1 MPRRNLAALL
11 CAAVLAVA
19 GTSFV
24 HAQGTVTRTVRAPV
38 SIEIQAM
45 PLESFDRRDKER
57 RKFGDL
63 LFRSGLV
70 LKSSYSRFGGISAIR
85 LDAKG
90 EGFIAISDK
99 AGWFTGRITYRGK
112 EMTGLQGVETAPMLG
127 ADGRPLTARGWYD
140 SEGLAIDGTT
150 LYVGIERAN
159 RLVRFDFRNGG
170 IQSRAEEGADQPAHG
185 APADHEGAANLLFVP
200 PGGNEGPEAL
210 MFVPSG
216 AKLAGALIVLS
227 ERGLD
232 AAGNILGFLIGGPS
246 PGEFAIKRTDGY
258 DISDAALLPDGDI
271 VLLERKFS
279 LRHGVG
285 IRVRR
290 IAIDGVKPGATI
302 DGPTLMEADLGYEI
316 DNMEGIDAHRTESGE
331 TVLTLIS
338 DDNFSFLQ
346 RTLILQ
352 FTLIEP

>member
-99 AGWFTGRITYRGK
+99 ADWFTGRITYRGK

-150 LYVGIERAN
+150 VYVGIERAN

-170 IQSRAEEGADQPAHG
+170 MQSRAEEEA
-185 APADHEGAANLLFVP
+185 VP
-200 PGGNEGPEAL
+200 PAYRRLPNNEGPEAL

>member
-99 AGWFTGRITYRGK
+99 ADWFTGRITYRGK

-170 IQSRAEEGADQPAHG
+170 IQSRAEEVAGT
-185 APADHEGAANLLFVP
+185 P
-200 PGGNEGPEAL
+200 P
-210 MFVPSG
+210 
-216 AKLAGALIVLS
+216 
-227 ERGLD
+227 
-232 AAGNILGFLIGGPS
+232 PS
-246 PGEFAIKRTDGY
+246 P
-258 DISDAALLPDGDI
+258 AAPRSRARRPSPTSSPLP
-271 VLLERKFS
+271 
-279 LRHGVG
+279 LRPS
-285 IRVRR
+285 RR
-290 IAIDGVKPGATI
+290 
-302 DGPTLMEADLGYEI
+302 
-316 DNMEGIDAHRTESGE
+316 
-331 TVLTLIS
+331 
-338 DDNFSFLQ
+338 
-346 RTLILQ
+346 
-352 FTLIEP
+352 

>member
-99 AGWFTGRITYRGK
+99 ADWFTGRITYRGK

-127 ADGRPLTARGWYD
+127 AHGRPLTARGWYD

-170 IQSRAEEGADQPAHG
+170 IQSRAEEVA
-185 APADHEGAANLLFVP
+185 VP
-200 PGGNEGPEAL
+200 PAYRRLPNNEGPEAL

>member
-1 MPRRNLAALL
+1 MKLLTPILAGAALAAALL
-11 CAAVLAVA
+11 AGPLAAAEA
-19 GTSFV
+19 
-24 HAQGTVTRTVRAPV
+24 TVG
-38 SIEIQAM
+38 IAM
-45 PLESFDRRDKER
+45 PTKT
-57 RKFGDL
+57 
-63 LFRSGLV
+63 
-70 LKSSYSRFGGISAIR
+70 SARWI
-85 LDAKG
+85 
-90 EGFIAISDK
+90 
-99 AGWFTGRITYRGK
+99 
-112 EMTGLQGVETAPMLG
+112 
-127 ADGRPLTARGWYD
+127 ADGNNMVEQFKAAGYNTDLQYANDDIPNQLAQIENMITKGVNVLVIA
-140 SEGLAIDGTT
+140 AIDGTT

-170 IQSRAEEGADQPAHG
+170 IQSRAEEVA
-185 APADHEGAANLLFVP
+185 VP
-200 PGGNEGPEAL
+200 PAYRRLPNNEGPEAL

>member
-99 AGWFTGRITYRGK
+99 ADWFTGRITYRGK

-170 IQSRAEEGADQPAHG
+170 IQSRAEEVA
-185 APADHEGAANLLFVP
+185 VP
-200 PGGNEGPEAL
+200 PAYRRLPNNEGPEAL

-316 DNMEGIDAHRTESGE
+316 DNMEGIDAHRTEFGE